1 MFTQE
6 REKLFVAF
14 LKEAFWALIWALIWA
29 LFLIYIN
36 DLPNCLECP
45 TARMFADDTN
55 LTAVGETLDE
65 VRERAGADVR
75 NVQKWLRANKLSLN
89 IGKTECVLIGSSH
102 KTKHADTQLQLDR
115 ENEMVKK
122 VKNTKVLGVQLD
134 ENLNWEKHII
144 DYISSKVSSGIGA
157 IKRLKEFVDKSTLVK
172 VYNALIQPYFD
183 YCSEVWD
190 YFNKGLSDRLQ
201 KLQNRAARNEHGQ
214 SSIALKSLGWMTLEE
229 RRAQLKAKL
238 MFKTVNGLAP
248 QRLCDIFKNVDEI
261 HNYNLRGNLNCFRVS
276 QP

>member
-1 MFTQE
+1 M
-6 REKLFVAF
+6 
-14 LKEAFWALIWALIWA
+14 
-29 LFLIYIN
+29 
-36 DLPNCLECP
+36 
-45 TARMFADDTN
+45 
-55 LTAVGETLDE
+55 G
-65 VRERAGADVR
+65 

-89 IGKTECVLIGSSH
+89 IGKTECVLIVSRH

-122 VKNTKVLGVQLD
+122 VKNTNVVGVQLD
-134 ENLNWEKHII
+134 KNLNWEKHI

-157 IKRLKEFVDKSTLVK
+157 IKRLREFVDQSTLVK

-190 YFNKGLSDRLQ
+190 CFNKGLSDRLQ
-201 KLQNRAARNEHGQ
+201 KLQNRAARMIMGLKNEHGQ
-214 SSIALKSLGWMTLEE
+214 SAIALKSLGWMTLEE
-229 RRAQLKAKL
+229 QRAQLKAKL

-261 HNYNLRGNLNCFRVS
+261 HNYNLRCSATKLYIPKPKTEFL
-276 QP
+276 QK